1 MQFLHSLYRALTFW
15 RADPPSEVRSNSP
28 STCLSIH
35 DLQHSITITSNIL
48 TPQPHPSNAPQP
60 PLQPPDPAFS
70 KFIFYQN
77 MTPNEVLSPLPSLPP
92 FTHHNAM
99 INDSCTDFEWD

>member
-15 RADPPSEVRSNSP
+15 RADPPSE
-28 STCLSIH
+28 
-35 DLQHSITITSNIL
+35 
-48 TPQPHPSNAPQP
+48 P

-77 MTPNEVLSPLPSLPP
+77 MTPNESMSSFGRPSWE
-92 FTHHNAM
+92 
-99 INDSCTDFEWD
+99 SGRVGGG